1 MAYEIC
7 QRGQMTNL
15 LGEIVKLQPPRMP
28 MVKPSKALRGKH
40 RWVGLKINQNGLNR
54 NACHKLLE
62 NILDE
67 IKFRM
72 YDCITEK
79 NSALVIIKIAL
90 SDQKKTRDSI
100 ENSSTTE
107 PLTTSG
113 KIRLVR
119 ERLGVSKPSKMK

>member
-40 RWVGLKINQNGLNR
+40 RWVGLKINQNGMNR